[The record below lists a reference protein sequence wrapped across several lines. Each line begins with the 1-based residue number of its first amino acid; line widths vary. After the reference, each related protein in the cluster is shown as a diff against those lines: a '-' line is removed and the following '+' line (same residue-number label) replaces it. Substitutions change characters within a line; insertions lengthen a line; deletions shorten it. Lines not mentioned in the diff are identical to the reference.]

1 MSQSCLCSG
10 REGLRVAENISLGE
24 KMSEGCSTQNN
35 HWNNFQIGFRC
46 YTSCDCPS
54 FGSPSSEHVFQKLT
68 KINPRNFSLSP
79 ITRLVV
85 GSISPFKKM
94 CLSKRRETV
103 HLSRACNKLCKKF
116 NSHRFAALRN
126 CSWVS
131 VANESLPWQSC
142 IHIEISII
150 MVMRLMTPCFPP
162 IKTINHLQVHLTC
175 PQVWGFTSLSFSLRS
190 LGVKEGI

>member
-1 MSQSCLCSG
+1 MKALQQGWQKEGGLNIDLIVSTNIHHLLPGIPSSTEDRHRADVAMSQSCLCSG

-79 ITRLVV
+79 ITRLAV

-116 NSHRFAALRN
+116 NPHRFAALRN

-131 VANESLPWQSC
+131 VANDSLP
-142 IHIEISII
+142 
-150 MVMRLMTPCFPP
+150 
-162 IKTINHLQVHLTC
+162 
-175 PQVWGFTSLSFSLRS
+175 
-190 LGVKEGI
+190 